1 MTSYS
6 LTYPFQQPPEFGKTL
21 EIVSGVHW
29 LRMPLPMSLNHINLY
44 LIEGS
49 DGWTVID
56 TGIRGPETQKY
67 WKEIFEQSLK
77 NKPVNQVICTH
88 MHPDHTGQAGFLT
101 NYWNAP
107 LLMSHGEYFQTRLM
121 NHLVQ
126 DSGRWELSEHF
137 RLAGIPTD
145 YMQEMARTRSNFAP
159 EEDDVPIPTS
169 YVRLQDG
176 EEIFIG
182 QNAWKIIT
190 GTGHSPE
197 HVCLFSDDLKILI
210 AGDQVLPVI
219 TSNVSVSPTEPLG
232 DPLTGWID
240 SHNKFLKKLADDLL
254 VLPAHNQPF
263 FGLHARLKELIQH
276 HEERMSI
283 IVSNCKTPKK
293 AVDLLPMLFN
303 RKLEGHS
310 MFMAVGECIAHL
322 HCLMRRGQIARSE
335 TNGLYFYSAVESP
348 AGAEKKPL
356 FAFKY
361 KA

>member
-1 MTSYS
+1 
-6 LTYPFQQPPEFGKTL
+6 
-21 EIVSGVHW
+21 
-29 LRMPLPMSLNHINLY
+29 
-44 LIEGS
+44 
-49 DGWTVID
+49 
-56 TGIRGPETQKY
+56 
-67 WKEIFEQSLK
+67 
-77 NKPVNQVICTH
+77 
-88 MHPDHTGQAGFLT
+88 
-101 NYWNAP
+101 
-107 LLMSHGEYFQTRLM
+107 MSHGEYFQTRLM

-145 YMQEMARTRSNFAP
+145 YMQEMAKTRSNFAP

-335 TNGLYFYSAVESP
+335 TNGLYFYSTVENP
-348 AGAEKKPL
+348 LGAENKT
-356 FAFKY
+356 FHFH
-361 KA
+361 